1 MQQKEGI
8 TGGCDMGQQN
18 KKASTVDLQSL
29 VDSHEK
35 PYVVIDRDYRV
46 LAANKAYELIYG
58 KAREWAI
65 GKTCYQVSHGN
76 NKPCNL
82 MGEDCPHQ
90 HVFESGDSYSCLH
103 IHYDSEHRMHQV
115 RVTAHPLSG
124 PDGLLYMGETV
135 EELSTRVDCSNVE
148 DRMVGRSKP
157 YLAYMEQLNLAADS
171 DATVLL
177 QGETGTGKELGAK
190 FIHDQSARKASPFM
204 VVDCTV
210 LTETLFE
217 SEVFGHVK
225 GAFTGSLGEK
235 AGLFEQ
241 AEGGT
246 LCLDEIGELP
256 MQLQAKL
263 LRVLETGQYRR
274 VGGHKTLKS
283 DVRII
288 CATNRHL
295 WERVLAGKFRED
307 LYYRI
312 ACLNIRVPNLCE
324 RLDDIPL
331 LTENLLECAGRAMQ
345 RSYHLTDDAVQALVG
360 YEYPGNIREL
370 RNILSVAATHCIN
383 GAITADNI
391 RHVISQLSMARAQHK
406 DAEDEATSGGSQATA
421 ASAEIANMQG
431 LTALQAVEAR
441 HINELLN
448 RCAGNRKQMAAELG
462 VSERTLYRKLK
473 RYELTSA

>member
-1 MQQKEGI
+1 MEK
-8 TGGCDMGQQN
+8 QN
-18 KKASTVDLQSL
+18 NKASTIDLQSL

-46 LAANKAYELIYG
+46 LAANKAYELVYG
-58 KAREWAI
+58 KAREWAV

-76 NKPCNL
+76 DKPCNQ

-90 HVFESGDSYSCLH
+90 HVFNSGDPYSCLH

-124 PDGLLYMGETV
+124 PNGALLYMGETV
-135 EELSTRVDCSNVE
+135 EELSARVDCSNAE
-148 DRMVGRSKP
+148 DRMVGQSKP
-157 YLAYMEQLNLAADS
+157 YLAYMEQLKLAADS

-190 FIHDQSARKASPFM
+190 FIHVQSARAASPFM

-210 LTETLFE
+210 LTESLFE

-225 GAFTGSLGEK
+225 GAFTGSIGET

-256 MQLQAKL
+256 LQLQAKL

-283 DVRII
+283 NVRII
-288 CATNRHL
+288 CSTNRHL

-312 ACLNIRVPNLCE
+312 ACLNIRVPSLRE
-324 RLDDIPL
+324 RLDDITL

-345 RSYHLTDDAVQALVG
+345 RSYHLTDNAVQALVG
-360 YEYPGNIREL
+360 YQYPGNIREL
-370 RNILSVAATHCIN
+370 RNILSVAATHCSNGTIN
-383 GAITADNI
+383 TDNI
-391 RHVISQLSMARAQHK
+391 RQVMSQLTLARVQNL
-406 DAEDEATSGGSQATA
+406 DVEDETTGAGKR
-421 ASAEIANMQG
+421 ASNASTEISDARG
-431 LTALQAVEAR
+431 LTSLQAVEAR

-473 RYELTSA
+473 RYELTGA

>member
-1 MQQKEGI
+1 MAQN
-8 TGGCDMGQQN
+8 N
-18 KKASTVDLQSL
+18 KKASTIDLQSL

-46 LAANKAYELIYG
+46 LAANKAYEQVYG
-58 KAREWAI
+58 RAREWAI
-65 GKTCYQVSHGN
+65 GKTCFQVSHGN
-76 NKPCNL
+76 DKPCSE

-90 HVFESGDSYSCLH
+90 QVFSSGDPYSCLH

-135 EELSTRVDCSNVE
+135 EELSARVDCSNAE
-148 DRMVGRSKP
+148 DRMVGQSKP
-157 YLAYMEQLNLAADS
+157 FLAYMEQLKLAADS

-190 FIHDQSARKASPFM
+190 FIHDQSVRKASPFM

-210 LTETLFE
+210 LTESLFE
-217 SEVFGHVK
+217 SEVFGHVR
-225 GAFTGSLGEK
+225 GAFTGSMGEK

-288 CATNRHL
+288 CSTNRHL

-312 ACLNIRVPNLCE
+312 ACLNIRVPNLRE

-360 YEYPGNIREL
+360 YHYPGNIREL
-370 RNILSVAATHCIN
+370 RNILSVAATHCSNGTIN
-383 GAITADNI
+383 TDNI
-391 RHVISQLSMARAQHK
+391 RQVISQLTVARVRNM
-406 DAEDEATSGGSQATA
+406 DAEDEVAGAGIR
-421 ASAEIANMQG
+421 ASARRPEKPAAQG
-431 LTALQAVEAR
+431 LSSLQAVEAR
-441 HINELLN
+441 HINALLA
-448 RCAGNRKQMAAELG
+448 RCEGNRKRVAAELG

-473 RYELTSA
+473 RYALNGV